1 MTRQSDAT
9 TSQRPPPPAAEL
21 SDAALLER
29 YLADRAEKDFAE
41 IVRRHGPMVM
51 GVCRR
56 VLRDEH
62 DAEDAFQATFVVLV
76 RKAETIAPRGML
88 ANWLYGVAHRTAV
101 KARWMCARQRAR
113 EATMAQL
120 PEPVAPPEPEGLWS
134 ELRPL
139 LDRELIRL
147 ADKYRAPIVL
157 CDLEGRTHQ
166 EAARELGWPIG
177 TLSGR
182 LSRARAQLAR
192 RLARQG
198 VLLSA
203 GSAVFVLS
211 QQTASAQ
218 VPTALAASTVRAA
231 ALPSVESGVV
241 SNNVSALA
249 EGVMRSMFLT
259 KAKLVSAA
267 VVVIGLACA
276 GAALSS
282 GGQQAEPKVDGNAA
296 AVAESEKPAAPE
308 RMQTNARIR
317 ELLQERYD
325 TLRRYVELR
334 EAQLEAGNVPLSQV
348 LRAKELL
355 VGAELELVETDEK
368 RLAVYSKAVDL
379 AKELE
384 RQVAMLVEIGG
395 TPNSDPAELAAAKAH
410 RLAAEIAYERAK
422 ARLAGD
428 H

>member
-1 MTRQSDAT
+1 MRQSDAT
-9 TSQRPPPPAAEL
+9 TSQRPPPAAEL

-101 KARWMCARQRAR
+101 KARSMCARRWAR

-166 EAARELGWPIG
+166 EAARELGWPVG

-211 QQTASAQ
+211 QQTASAH

-231 ALPSVESGVV
+231 ALPTVESGVV
-241 SNNVSALA
+241 SSNVSVLA

-282 GGQQAEPKVDGNAA
+282 GGQQPEPKVDGKAA
-296 AVAESEKPAAPE
+296 AVVENEKPAAPRQTE
-308 RMQTNARIR
+308 TNARIR
-317 ELLQERYD
+317 ELLQERYE
-325 TLRRYVELR
+325 TLKRYVELKEER
-334 EAQLEAGNVPLSQV
+334 YRTGNTTLSDV

-355 VGAELELVETDEK
+355 VGAELELADTDEQ
-368 RLAVYSKAVDL
+368 RLAVHAKAVEL

-384 RQVAMLVEIGG
+384 RRVAIRVEIGG
-395 TPNSDPAELAAAKAH
+395 TPNFDPAELPAAKAH

-422 ARLAGD
+422 ARLARD
-428 H
+428 R